1 MSSPFRIEL
10 VTDDE
15 RFLQKAAITHSRNLN
30 GTLTSA
36 RGAGTVLA
44 LYRHLVAHRHA
55 VYLVLRD
62 EHVVGGLVTL
72 RQGER
77 YSPLTLLLSHPM
89 SWLRAVRR
97 LGLPE
102 FLRQIWDLVKVQRR
116 RSRLHECDY
125 ILALYVDEEFRKH
138 GLARQLLSRVITDA
152 RDRRRGLAVD
162 TLLQNQPARRLY
174 DSCGFVEQGR
184 TSRSLILSL
193 NEG

>member
-10 VTDDE
+10 VAGDE
-15 RFLQKAAITHSRNLN
+15 QSLQQAAITHARSLS

-36 RGAGTVLA
+36 RGAETVFA

-55 VYLVLRD
+55 IYVVLKG
-62 EHVVGGLVTL
+62 EYVVGGLVTL
-72 RQGER
+72 RYGER

-89 SWLRAVRR
+89 SWLLAVRR
-97 LGLPE
+97 LGPAE
-102 FLRQIWDLVKVQRR
+102 FFGQIWDMVKVQRLR
-116 RSRLHECDY
+116 ARLEDYDY
-125 ILALYVDEEFRKH
+125 ILALYVDEEFRRL
-138 GLARQLLSRVITDA
+138 GLARQLLSRAITDA

-162 TLLQNQPARRLY
+162 TLLDNQPARRLY
-174 DSCGFVEQGR
+174 DACGFVEQGR